1 MTDFRY
7 IEAEKELTAFDC
19 DYGYCIYSVT
29 AIRRT
34 FLKMQMTVYVK
45 GSRGGAV
52 GTGTALQAK
61 RSLARFPMVSLYID
75 IILPVAIWLW
85 G

>member
-29 AIRRT
+29 GIRKT

-45 GSRGGAV
+45 GARGGAV
-52 GTGTALQAK
+52 G
-61 RSLARFPMVSLYID
+61 
-75 IILPVAIWLW
+75 
-85 G
+85 